1 MMRVRPKRARTSDTI
16 ERWRNAMCDKHG
28 RDEQEDTIRP
38 THQARHLKWC
48 LRRRADY
55 AVRKVKVATAQIST
69 QVQRVFSRAIT
80 FVRHFDSDQVIDQ
93 GLQMS
98 YDAWE
103 RMLADK
109 PWWVRWVHDE
119 FAAPRIAEAMRGI
132 KSRLRKWWKDTW
144 MARLVVGI
152 QRVIE
157 YKCPFCGT
165 HTARRLCSYQ
175 TFRLFSIDIK
185 HALEIL
191 SGRSYGPEDKVR
203 VLSSLYH
210 WSVYGADTLEP
221 LRDVMRIFR
230 FCVGDLTFPLFDSAI
245 RLASSAAQAIYILTG
260 RKFEI
265 PGRENMVKRFR
276 LEQLGRMNTE
286 VDAIVW
292 NVWFA
297 FDRLIL
303 SVRGTWLRLLRPE
316 DVDQLCAD
324 ILDMQM
330 MFYGED
336 SIIVNALQKLKAEGV
351 PGTTNALPWAAFN
364 QTRTFQSFRLA
375 AEALI
380 PPPAPIMVAG
390 PVAPGPPPPP
400 PPPAPLP
407 RLRQPGTSAFW
418 SNMSREEREVA
429 YLSSEPWPRCHVG
442 WVCASPVKHC
452 MYPVPGVI
460 PPHPEDLDVSR
471 LTIRLVVDPF
481 RQRLSRRF
489 LGREILKLWESRYD
503 AVLGVVDESGRA
515 EVQFETNPEEVNSLY
530 PRTALSR
537 HPLTNQDQRYPR
549 TLPSPSAQK
558 EHETAMWL
566 EARYGGGYPL

>member
-1 MMRVRPKRARTSDTI
+1 MRVRHRRARTNDTI
-16 ERWRNAMCDKHG
+16 ERWRNAMCDKHS
-28 RDEQEDTIRP
+28 RDEQEGTIRP

-55 AVRKVKVATAQIST
+55 AVRKVKVTVAQIST
-69 QVQRVFSRAIT
+69 QVRRGFSRAIT
-80 FVRHFDSDQVIDQ
+80 FVRHFDSGQVIDS

-103 RMLADK
+103 RMLVDK
-109 PWWVRWVHDE
+109 PWYVRWVHDE
-119 FAAPRIAEAMRGI
+119 FAAPRIAEAMSGI
-132 KSRLRKWWKDTW
+132 KMRLRKWWNDTW

-185 HALEIL
+185 HALDIL

-260 RKFEI
+260 RKYEI

-316 DVDQLCAD
+316 DVDQLCSD

-351 PGTTNALPWAAFN
+351 PGTTNALPWAAYH
-364 QTRTFQSFRLA
+364 QTRTFQSFRRA

-380 PPPAPIMVAG
+380 PPPAPIPVAG

-400 PPPAPLP
+400 PPPAPMP

-429 YLSSEPWPRCHVG
+429 YSSSEPWPRCHVG
-442 WVCASPVKHC
+442 WVCAGPTKHC

-471 LTIRLVVDPF
+471 VTVRLVVDPF
-481 RQRLSRRF
+481 RQRLSRHD

-503 AVLGVVDESGRA
+503 AVLGMVDESGRA
-515 EVQFETNPEEVNSLY
+515 EVQFETSPEEVNSLY
-530 PRTALSR
+530 PRTGLSR
-537 HPLTNQDQRYPR
+537 HPTTNQDQRKPR
-549 TLPSPSAQK
+549 RLPSPSALM

-566 EARYGGGYPL
+566 EARYGAGYPL

>member
-1 MMRVRPKRARTSDTI
+1 MRVRHRRARTNDTI
-16 ERWRNAMCDKHG
+16 ERWRNAMCDKHS
-28 RDEQEDTIRP
+28 RDEQEGTIRP

-55 AVRKVKVATAQIST
+55 AVRKVKVTVAQIST
-69 QVQRVFSRAIT
+69 QVRRGFSRAIT
-80 FVRHFDSDQVIDQ
+80 FVRHFDSGQVIDR

-103 RMLADK
+103 RMLVDK
-109 PWWVRWVHDE
+109 PWYVRWVHDE
-119 FAAPRIAEAMRGI
+119 FAAPRIAEAMSGI
-132 KSRLRKWWKDTW
+132 KMRLRKWWNDTW

-203 VLSSLYH
+203 VMSSLYH

-260 RKFEI
+260 RKYEI

-316 DVDQLCAD
+316 DVDQLCSD

-351 PGTTNALPWAAFN
+351 PGTTNALPWAAYH
-364 QTRTFQSFRLA
+364 QTRTFQSFRRA

-380 PPPAPIMVAG
+380 PPPAPIPVAG

-400 PPPAPLP
+400 PPPAPMP

-429 YLSSEPWPRCHVG
+429 YSSSEPWPRCHVG
-442 WVCASPVKHC
+442 WVCAGPTKHC

-471 LTIRLVVDPF
+471 VTVRLVVDPF
-481 RQRLSRRF
+481 RQRLSRHD

-503 AVLGVVDESGRA
+503 AVLGMVDESGRA
-515 EVQFETNPEEVNSLY
+515 EVRFETSPEEVNSAH
-530 PRTALSR
+530 PRTGLSR
-537 HPLTNQDQRYPR
+537 HPATNQDQRKPR
-549 TLPSPSAQK
+549 RLPSPSAQK

-566 EARYGGGYPL
+566 EERYGAGYSL